1 MIWNDKTCFWQY
13 NGIAPFYTINEWCQ
27 QHLDPMD
34 WQSNLEMFFFKD
46 ESIKAFFLLRWS

>member
-34 WQSNLEMFFFKD
+34 WQSNFEMFFFKD